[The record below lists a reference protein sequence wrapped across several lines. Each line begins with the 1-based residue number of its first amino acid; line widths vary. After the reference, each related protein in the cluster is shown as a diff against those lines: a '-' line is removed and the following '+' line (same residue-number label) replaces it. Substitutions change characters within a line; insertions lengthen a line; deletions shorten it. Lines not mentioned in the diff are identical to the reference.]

1 MLKKKMKGVMF
12 DSSPSYVEEA
22 KTRYKFQTLMHDYQD
37 LHKETEAKK
46 RKIQVTKRRSRVLLS
61 EVGFLRQRYEELME
75 YKSREQEEVARIK
88 TLQAQRDVREV
99 ALRNPAPVLDLN
111 QIANEEDDE
120 EEIQVQ
126 NVVEPMRIEKNAVKF
141 SISRGGKPPLPPRT
155 KDMKLTVCRDIQKG
169 SNRTGKKKISLQ
181 DPVALRV

>member
-1 MLKKKMKGVMF
+1 MKGVML

-22 KTRYKFQTLMHDYQD
+22 KARYKFQTLMQDYQD

-75 YKSREQEEVARIK
+75 YKSREQEEVARTK
-88 TLQAQRDVREV
+88 TLQAQRDVLRKDREV

-141 SISRGGKPPLPPRT
+141 SISRGGKPPLPPRA